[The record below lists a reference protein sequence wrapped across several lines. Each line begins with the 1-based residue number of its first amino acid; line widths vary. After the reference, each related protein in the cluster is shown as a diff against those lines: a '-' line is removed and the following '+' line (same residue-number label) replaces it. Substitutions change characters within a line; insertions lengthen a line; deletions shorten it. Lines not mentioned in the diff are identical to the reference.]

1 LLLAID
7 AFSARGVCVILMI
20 LRRGVGGIFVLLG
33 VTVIV
38 FILLHLTGDPARIL
52 LPDQAT
58 AAQIAQVRRNLG
70 LDQSLFTQFTKFMW
84 HAVHGDFGQ
93 SLYYHQGAM
102 SLVLKRLPNTAML
115 AAVAMGI
122 AALLAVPAGTLA
134 ALFRGTFVDRI
145 VMGLS
150 LIGYAVPTFW
160 LAIMIILIFSVTLG
174 WLPPSGFDS
183 PKQLI
188 LPGLTL
194 GLYET
199 TLLSRLLRRGLVDSY
214 GRDYVRTAR
223 AKGLNE
229 SRVLFGHAMK
239 NALIPVITVFGLQ
252 LGSLLGGAVV
262 TETIFA
268 FPGVGYLLVQAIY
281 QRDFAIVEAFVV
293 VSAAII
299 VFINLVVDLLY
310 GYLDPRVRQA

>member
-1 LLLAID
+1 LPHALTVWLHEDDTLL
-7 AFSARGVCVILMI
+7 SRVS
-20 LRRGVGGIFVLLG
+20 RRLLGGIAVLLG
-33 VTVIV
+33 VTVVV
-38 FILLHLTGDPARIL
+38 FILLHLTGNPALIL

-58 AAQIAQVRRNLG
+58 NAQIAQVRHNLG
-70 LDQSLFTQFTKFMW
+70 LDRPLWIQFAKYMW
-84 HAVHGDFGQ
+84 HALHGDFGT
-93 SLYYHQGAM
+93 SIYYRQGAM
-102 SLVLKRLPNTAML
+102 SLVLSRLPNTAML
-115 AAVAMGI
+115 AGVAMGI
-122 AALLAVPAGTLA
+122 AAVLAVPAAILA
-134 ALFRGTFVDRI
+134 ARFRGTIIDRV
-145 VMGLS
+145 VMAAS
-150 LIGYAVPTFW
+150 LVGYAVPTFW

-183 PKQLI
+183 AKQLI

-199 TLLSRLLRRGLVDSY
+199 TLLSRLLRRGLVDAY
-214 GRDYVRTAR
+214 GRDYIRTAR
-223 AKGLNE
+223 AKGLSE
-229 SRVLFGHAMK
+229 RRVLIPHAMK

-268 FPGVGYLLVQAIY
+268 FPGVGYLLVEAIY

-299 VFINLVVDLLY
+299 VVINLLVDLLY
-310 GYLDPRVRQA
+310 GVLDPRVRYA